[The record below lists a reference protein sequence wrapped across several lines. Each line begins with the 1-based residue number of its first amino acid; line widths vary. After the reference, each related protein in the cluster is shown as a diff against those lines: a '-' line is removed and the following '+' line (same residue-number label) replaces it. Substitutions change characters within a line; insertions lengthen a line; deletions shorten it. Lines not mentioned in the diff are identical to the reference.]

1 MTRFRLSRQAKADL
15 EAIAAYIGDRNP
27 SAAVQELR
35 RLREKFSILEEN
47 PLLGELRQELPRS
60 PRSFTAGNYVILYQQ
75 AINGIE
81 IARVVHAS
89 RDIGTILRENES

>member
-35 RLREKFSILEEN
+35 KLHEKFAVLGKN
-47 PLLGELRQELPRS
+47 PLMGELRQELPKS
-60 PRSFTAGNYVILYQQ
+60 PRSFTAGNHVILYKQ
-75 AINGIE
+75 AISGIE
-81 IARVVHAS
+81 VARVVHAS
-89 RDIGTILRENES
+89 RDIGTILRENEP